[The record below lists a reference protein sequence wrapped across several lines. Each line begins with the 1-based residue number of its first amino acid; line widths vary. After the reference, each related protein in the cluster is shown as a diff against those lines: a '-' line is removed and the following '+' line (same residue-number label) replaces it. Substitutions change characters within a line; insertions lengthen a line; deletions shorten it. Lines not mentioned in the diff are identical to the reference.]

1 MDHHPEADGTTVGLT
16 YIGTPHGPG
25 HVNTGTDPMSTGT
38 WTIPTPTKKGN
49 PYEWRRHTRPAK
61 SCTAD

>member
-16 YIGTPHGPG
+16 HIGTPHGPG

-49 PYEWRRHTRPAK
+49 PYEWRRR
-61 SCTAD
+61 